1 MGSPSVGSE
10 AAAADHVIALDERHL
25 KRLLSQY
32 VSYYH
37 DARTHLELDKQTPA
51 GRARSLENG
60 TVICQKRD
68 GRQLEVPN
76 DDKQNSR
83 SNDN

>member
-1 MGSPSVGSE
+1 MLKPCVILLTLLLWAFPATTQESQAPAQAKTPSSSTIPAE
-10 AAAADHVIALDERHL
+10 AAH
-25 KRLLSQY
+25 Q
-32 VSYYH
+32 
-37 DARTHLELDKQTPA
+37 P
-51 GRARSLENG
+51 
-60 TVICQKRD
+60 D

>member
-1 MGSPSVGSE
+1 VRVVLGVGISPQ
-10 AAAADHVIALDERHL
+10 R
-25 KRLLSQY
+25 
-32 VSYYH
+32 
-37 DARTHLELDKQTPA
+37 
-51 GRARSLENG
+51 RSLGADPLVWTNSKVAAHVVLLG
-60 TVICQKRD
+60 D

>member
-1 MGSPSVGSE
+1 MEPPNPQKEKFEELAPAAIAPPVANRPIVPSSGVVPVPP
-10 AAAADHVIALDERHL
+10 AQLP
-25 KRLLSQY
+25 
-32 VSYYH
+32 VSMF
-37 DARTHLELDKQTPA
+37 
-51 GRARSLENG
+51 
-60 TVICQKRD
+60 D

>member
-1 MGSPSVGSE
+1 MLGQSPEELQRRFLKYLKERYPEKIRAMRVL
-10 AAAADHVIALDERHL
+10 ALAL
-25 KRLLSQY
+25 Y
-32 VSYYH
+32 F
-37 DARTHLELDKQTPA
+37 
-51 GRARSLENG
+51 
-60 TVICQKRD
+60 D